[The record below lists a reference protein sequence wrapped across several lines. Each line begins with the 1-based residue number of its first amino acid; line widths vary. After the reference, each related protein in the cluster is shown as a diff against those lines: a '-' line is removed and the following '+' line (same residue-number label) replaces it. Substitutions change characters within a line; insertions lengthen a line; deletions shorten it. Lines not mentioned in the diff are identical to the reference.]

1 MNDSSLRKQT
11 LDWARRAVSDR
22 AQALYARAC
31 RYLAL
36 VRRELY
42 ESELDAIGL
51 YHCQRCDR
59 AHRKGTRP
67 CAPPATVTP
76 LETPPPPAPPPSP
89 EPPRAA

>member
-1 MNDSSLRKQT
+1 MNDPSLRQQA
-11 LDWARRAVSDR
+11 LGWARRR
-22 AQALYARAC
+22 ARTLYARAC

-67 CAPPATVTP
+67 CVPTAAV
-76 LETPPPPAPPPSP
+76 TPPPPSPAPTEP